1 MAQRIFNIA
10 VDGLTLVSPNGGEEF
25 FGSTIPITWEEPSNI
40 STTSDILWYE
50 LFITESYSV
59 DGLDN
64 LIQIATLPSG
74 TTSFTYNI
82 NKNLKGTS
90 CRIGVRIVNHRGQ
103 RSEISFSADDFL
115 ILNRKLPKPAVFSPT
130 KDSTYFSYVPIILD
144 SKGVLGRCSQR
155 AFYQIYYKSDNRD
168 IDWTLILKSVRI
180 GSKPINLDVSNFI
193 TDSDYSF
200 KVELVDG
207 DSVSSPVFI
216 NNITINNI
224 NYFVID
230 TIAPRGEIKIQGD
243 EEYTNDRNLILSLK
257 SSDSAT
263 AVKDYRLH
271 QISVDANGVM
281 IENVFDSGF
290 FRMADLVTWDLL
302 FLDTIGDGE
311 KLIQVE
317 YRDYGDNIVSNSGDK
332 FFRTYKSV
340 DNMDVTGIVL
350 VGDDVWTVYSN
361 ENNPSLTSRLY
372 KNHTLISSLS
382 GEPTALELYEDT
394 IYIAI
399 RDDEN
404 KGILQRYTGSI
415 VESIADN
422 EEQYLDDND
431 SIINSLYSSDSVIN
445 TMEVFDDILFLGLE
459 NGELLSFNGSTVS
472 SENSDFINIKSIRK
486 IKTDGN
492 LLYIFFHNT
501 TELMIMNKIGTGSYN
516 FSIVDS
522 EG

>member
-10 VDGLTLVSPNGGEEF
+10 VDGLTLVSPNGGEQF
-25 FGSTIPITWEEPSNI
+25 YGSTIPITWEEPTNI
-40 STTSDILWYE
+40 STTTDILWYE
-50 LFITESYSV
+50 LFITESYGV
-59 DGLDN
+59 DSLDN
-64 LIQIATLPSG
+64 LVQIATLPSG

-82 NKNLKGTS
+82 NKNLKGSS
-90 CRIGVRIVNHRGQ
+90 CRVGVRIVNHRGQ
-103 RSEISFSADDFL
+103 RSGTSFSANDFL

-130 KDSTYFSYVPIILD
+130 KDTTYFSYLPIILD

-155 AFYQIYYKSDNRD
+155 AFYQIYYKSENQG
-168 IDWTLILKSVRI
+168 IDWTLVLKNILV
-180 GSKPINLDVSNFI
+180 GSKPINWDASNFA
-193 TDSDYSF
+193 TDSDYSM

-224 NYFVID
+224 NYFAID
-230 TIAPRGEIKIQGD
+230 TVAPVGEIKIQNN
-243 EEYTNDRNLILSLK
+243 EEYTKNSNLILSLK
-257 SSDSAT
+257 SSDATT

-271 QISVDANGVM
+271 QISLASDGTRFEDTTDFN
-281 IENVFDSGF
+281 FS
-290 FRMADLVTWDLL
+290 RMADLVTWDLSMGG
-302 FLDTIGDGE
+302 TISDGE
-311 KLIQVE
+311 KVIEVE
-317 YRDYGDNIVSNSGDK
+317 YRDYGDNIVADSNNK

-340 DNMDVTGIVL
+340 DNMDVAGIVL
-350 VGDDVWTVYSN
+350 DGTNVWTVYSN
-361 ENNPSLTSRLY
+361 ENNPSLVSRLY
-372 KNHTLISSLS
+372 RNHTLISSLS

-404 KGILQRYTGSI
+404 KGILQRYVGSVI
-415 VESIADN
+415 EFIADN
-422 EEQYLDDND
+422 DNQYLDDDD

-445 TMEVFDDILFLGLE
+445 SMEVFDDILFLGLE

-472 SENSDFINIKSIRK
+472 SKNNDFVNIKSIRK

-492 LLYIFFHNT
+492 LLYIFFYNT
-501 TELMIMNKIGTGSYN
+501 TELMIMNKTGIGSYN